1 MNPKLKNTLNLMLGL
16 ALIALLGWLLFTALI
31 ELYKWYNGLS
41 ESIQTGIITAI
52 PIILVAIVG
61 YFANQ
66 SLETKRSVEQAMR
79 PRKLELY
86 DDFLKFIMRIF
97 GNEKVNKRPTD
108 DDMMKFFVTKTP
120 ELMTFAS
127 NNVIEKWGKLRV
139 SLSDENTKDEQKMF
153 IVEDLFRAIRSDL
166 GHSRRG
172 SHKGDI
178 LRLFINDIDEH
189 LKK

>member
-1 MNPKLKNTLNLMLGL
+1 MNSKLKNTLNLMLGF

-31 ELYKWYNGLS
+31 ELYKWYNSLS
-41 ESIQTGIITAI
+41 ESIQTGIITAL

>member
-1 MNPKLKNTLNLMLGL
+1 MNPKLKNTLNLMLGF

-31 ELYKWYNGLS
+31 EFYKWYNSLS
-41 ESIQTGIITAI
+41 ESIQTGIITAL

>member
-1 MNPKLKNTLNLMLGL
+1 MNPKLKNTLNLMLGF

-31 ELYKWYNGLS
+31 ELYKWYNSLS
-41 ESIQTGIITAI
+41 ESIQTGIITAL

-97 GNEKVNKRPTD
+97 GNEKVNERPTD

>member
-1 MNPKLKNTLNLMLGL
+1 MLGF

-31 ELYKWYNGLS
+31 ELYKWYNSLS
-41 ESIQTGIITAI
+41 ESIQTGIITAL

-97 GNEKVNKRPTD
+97 GNEKVNERPTD